1 MFKVREFAEYKSV
14 NDLKYSVSS
23 SHWSTSRMTNTIIC
37 LNYND
42 FICLNYVMLF
52 SSYWIMC
59 EYNLNLTLNNVVG
72 IRYSGIQ
79 VTGTDKIISR
89 GYTNW

>member
-1 MFKVREFAEYKSV
+1 
-14 NDLKYSVSS
+14 
-23 SHWSTSRMTNTIIC
+23 
-37 LNYND
+37 
-42 FICLNYVMLF
+42 
-52 SSYWIMC
+52 MC